1 MARSEQ
7 GSGRWVQR
15 PSLSKAT
22 PAGQG
27 VGARRKAKG
36 STEGGAD
43 QGAEVA
49 KMWLAWVFML

>member
-1 MARSEQ
+1 M
-7 GSGRWVQR
+7 QR